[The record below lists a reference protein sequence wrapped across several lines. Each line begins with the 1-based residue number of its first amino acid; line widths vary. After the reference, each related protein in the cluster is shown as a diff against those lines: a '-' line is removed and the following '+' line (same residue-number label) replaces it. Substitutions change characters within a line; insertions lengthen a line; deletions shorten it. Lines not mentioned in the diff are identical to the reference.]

1 MKHCVMRLKALLLL
15 LIVTLIGGCK
25 STNVPVIKYSERIVK
40 VKDTAAVAALFECD
54 SNYNVLLRELRMKA
68 TPNMLV
74 KPSFDSSVFIL
85 NIVNMRDSI
94 VYNYRDSVIFVPS
107 GNKLCGRKNNYLTI
121 IVITILLAW
130 IILKKLV

>member
-1 MKHCVMRLKALLLL
+1 M
-15 LIVTLIGGCK
+15 
-25 STNVPVIKYSERIVK
+25 PVVRYSEKIVK

-54 SNYNVLLRELRMKA
+54 SNYNVLLRELRMNA
-68 TPNMLV
+68 TSNMLV

-107 GNKLCGRKNNYLTI
+107 ENKFSGRKNNYLTI
-121 IVITILLAW
+121 IIITILLAW

>member
-1 MKHCVMRLKALLLL
+1 M
-15 LIVTLIGGCK
+15 
-25 STNVPVIKYSERIVK
+25 PVIRYSEKIVK

-107 GNKLCGRKNNYLTI
+107 GNKLGHKNNYLTI
-121 IVITILLAW
+121 IVVTILLAW